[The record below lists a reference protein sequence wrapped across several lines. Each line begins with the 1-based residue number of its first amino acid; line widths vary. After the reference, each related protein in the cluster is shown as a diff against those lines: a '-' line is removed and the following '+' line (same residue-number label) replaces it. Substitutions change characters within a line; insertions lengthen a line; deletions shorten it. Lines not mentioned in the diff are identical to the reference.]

1 MAKKKAAKAVKGKRV
16 VTPKLPAKQVSKT
29 KSPPKQEPTAAKKTP
44 KSASKKSEKPQA
56 SKTKSPPK
64 RKPANVKKSPRSP
77 KSTKASRDFLKSAF
91 SASGLT
97 AIPLTPTGKPLKKAT
112 GEQVIYGIR
121 ERKGN
126 KVQVRKIDM
135 APQTFRPAD
144 LQALNELVKRSATAQ
159 ESLNPK
165 LAFFQVK
172 VPDEYE
178 RTPGGRVKRVKLK
191 AGPLKGQAVPVPKT
205 VLEFSPPEEGSEWRQ
220 LYYEGPK
227 FSHAIQKNLQERNT
241 YEVVKSEMLGKE
253 GFSQFKEVHSR
264 FAGGYE
270 IRDVSLKG
278 RTLTE
283 ALRQIQVPV
292 SSLWLKDKKVI
303 LEKFRDNQIGNIFV
317 KGNVNVNAK
326 GKRFDIPIEISARY
340 LTDLPNEIGRAIR
353 QRLADKGV
361 TFTTPRELAMI
372 EQGAWRKLKA
382 LRGGLKSE
390 RARREMSR
398 LTQPGIEPKSPKLKT
413 HLHRIASGIETVDD
427 FPLATSDNVKVN
439 LRFSF
444 YRDPLAKT
452 EKKKKGKRK
461 KKK

>member
-1 MAKKKAAKAVKGKRV
+1 MQKKKTAKAVKGKRD

-29 KSPPKQEPTAAKKTP
+29 KSPRKQEPTSAKKTP
-44 KSASKKSEKPQA
+44 KSAPPKSPRP
-56 SKTKSPPK
+56 SKTISKPK
-64 RKPANVKKSPRSP
+64 QKPANAKRLSRSP
-77 KSTKASRDFLKSAF
+77 KNSKASREFLKSAF
-91 SASGLT
+91 SANNLT
-97 AIPLTPTGKPLKKAT
+97 AIPLTPTGKKLKKVT

-135 APQTFRPAD
+135 APQTFRKSD
-144 LQALNELVKRSATAQ
+144 LDALTELVKRSATAQ

-178 RTPGGRVKRVKLK
+178 RTPSGRVKRYRLK

-205 VLEFSPPEEGSEWRQ
+205 VLQFDPPEEGTEWRQ

-227 FSHAIQKNLQERNT
+227 FSHAIQKNLQARNT

-270 IRDVSLKG
+270 IRDVTLKG

-317 KGNVNVNAK
+317 KGNVNVTAK

-340 LTDLPNEIGRAIR
+340 LTDLPNEIGRSIR

-372 EQGAWRKLKA
+372 EQSAWRKLKA

-413 HLHRIASGIETVDD
+413 HLHRIASGAETVED

-452 EKKKKGKRK
+452 EKKKKGSRK
-461 KKK
+461 KKKK

>member
-1 MAKKKAAKAVKGKRV
+1 MQKKKAG
-16 VTPKLPAKQVSKT
+16 VTPKLPSKPKLKRTQKPSEAKPPPKKTKSPPPSKT
-29 KSPPKQEPTAAKKTP
+29 KSPPKP
-44 KSASKKSEKPQA
+44 
-56 SKTKSPPK
+56 
-64 RKPANVKKSPRSP
+64 KPANDKKSSRSP
-77 KSTKASRDFLKSAF
+77 KKSNTSRDFLKSAF
-91 SASGLT
+91 SANNLT
-97 AIPLTPTGKPLKKAT
+97 VIPLTPGGKPLKKVI

-121 ERKGN
+121 EKKG
-126 KVQVRKIDM
+126 KSIRIRKIDM
-135 APQTFRPAD
+135 APQLFRKDDLAD
-144 LQALNELVKRSATAQ
+144 LNGLVKRSATAQ
-159 ESLNPK
+159 ESNNPK

-172 VPDEYE
+172 IPDEYE
-178 RTPGGRVKRVKLK
+178 RTSAGRVRRVKLK
-191 AGPLKGQAVPVPKT
+191 AGPLKGRMVPVPKT
-205 VLEFSPPEEGSEWRQ
+205 VMEFKTPPEGSEWRQ

-227 FSHAIQKNLQERNT
+227 FSHAIQKNLQERNV
-241 YEVVKSEMLGKE
+241 YEVVKSEMLGQE
-253 GFSQFKEVHSR
+253 GFSTFKEIHSR

-270 IRDVSLKG
+270 IRDVTLKG

-303 LEKFRDNQIGNIFV
+303 LDKFRDNQIGNIFV
-317 KGNVNVNAK
+317 KGTVNVTAK

-361 TFTTPRELAMI
+361 TFTTPRELALI
-372 EQGAWRKLKA
+372 EQGAWRKLKS

-398 LTQPGIEPKSPKLKT
+398 LTQPGIDPKAPKLKA
-413 HLHRIASGIETVDD
+413 HLHRIAAGTQTVDD
-427 FPLATSDNVKVN
+427 FPLQSSDNVKVN

-452 EKKKKGKRK
+452 EKKKKGRAK

>member
-1 MAKKKAAKAVKGKRV
+1 MTKKKAAKAVTR
-16 VTPKLPAKQVSKT
+16 KLPPITKNTQASRPKSK
-29 KSPPKQEPTAAKKTP
+29 PKQEPTPPKPPP
-44 KSASKKSEKPQA
+44 KSRARSQA
-56 SKTKSPPK
+56 SKTKSKPK
-64 RKPANVKKSPRSP
+64 QEPANAKKSPRSP
-77 KSTKASRDFLKSAF
+77 KSSKGSPDFLKSAF
-91 SASGLT
+91 SPKTLT
-97 AIPLTPTGKPLKKAT
+97 VIPLSATGKTLKKVT
-112 GEQVIYGIR
+112 SEPVTYGIR
-121 ERKGN
+121 ERKGR
-126 KVQVRKIDM
+126 KFQVRKIEM
-135 APQTFRPAD
+135 SPQPFQRSD
-144 LQALNELVKRSATAQ
+144 LEALNDLVKRSATAQ
-159 ESLNPK
+159 ESNSPK

-172 VPDEYE
+172 VPDQFE
-178 RTPGGRVKRVKLK
+178 RTAAGRVKKMRLK
-191 AGPLKGQAVPVPKT
+191 AGPLKGQLVPVPKT
-205 VLEFSPPEEGSEWRQ
+205 VLKFETPPEGSEWRQ
-220 LYYEGPK
+220 LYYAGNK
-227 FSHAIQKNLQERNT
+227 FSHAIQKNLQSRNT

-253 GFSQFKEVHSR
+253 GFSQFKEAHSR

-270 IRDVSLKG
+270 IRDVTLKG

-317 KGNVNVNAK
+317 KGNVNVTAK
-326 GKRFDIPIEISARY
+326 GKRFDIPLEISARY

-427 FPLATSDNVKVN
+427 FPLQTSDNVKVN

-444 YRDPLAKT
+444 YRDPLAKAD
-452 EKKKKGKRK
+452 KKKKGKRK
-461 KKK
+461 KK

>member
-1 MAKKKAAKAVKGKRV
+1 MTKKKAAKAVKGKRV
-16 VTPKLPAKQVSKT
+16 VTPKLPAKQASKTKSPRKQEPTATKKTPKSAPPKSPRLSKT
-29 KSPPKQEPTAAKKTP
+29 KSPPKQ
-44 KSASKKSEKPQA
+44 
-56 SKTKSPPK
+56 
-64 RKPANVKKSPRSP
+64 KPANAKRSPRSP
-77 KSTKASRDFLKSAF
+77 KSSKASRDFLKSAF
-91 SASGLT
+91 SANNLT
-97 AIPLTPTGKPLKKAT
+97 AIPLTPTGKRLKKVT

-126 KVQVRKIDM
+126 QVQVRKIDM
-135 APQTFRPAD
+135 APQTFRKSD
-144 LQALNELVKRSATAQ
+144 LEALNDLVKRSATAQ

-205 VLEFSPPEEGSEWRQ
+205 VLQFEPPEEGSEWRQ

-413 HLHRIASGIETVDD
+413 HLHRIAAGQETVDD

-461 KKK
+461 KK